1 MANYTIRDL
10 ESITGIKA
18 HTIRI
23 WEKRYGIVRPS
34 RTDTNIRY
42 YSDNELKR
50 LLNVSILNA
59 HGVKISKISRMDEQ
73 RISQTLTELVRHDGS
88 HSTQIDSLMVAM
100 VDLDRARFEKIIAD
114 CSMRFGFEETCTSIL
129 FPFMSKVGL
138 MWQTD
143 RVNPAQEHFISNL
156 IKQKLFV
163 AIDSLY
169 SSSPKGPRCLVFLKE
184 GEMHE
189 LGILFARYLLKKQGF
204 EAIYL
209 GQSVP
214 YADLLETIA
223 AFRPQMLMTSFVA
236 AIQPEDLKEYIDRLC
251 SDFTGPVLLFGAQMG
266 RLTAALPANATYLT
280 DAAALKTYA
289 EGAVKD
295 MV

>member
-59 HGVKISKISRMDEQ
+59 HGVKISKISRMDDK
-73 RISQTLTELVRHDGS
+73 RINETLTEIVRHDGS
-88 HSTQIDSLMVAM
+88 HATQIDSLMVAM
-100 VDLDRARFEKIIAD
+100 VELDRARVEKIIAD
-114 CSMRFGFEETCTSIL
+114 CSMRFGFEETCTSVL
-129 FPFMSKVGL
+129 FPFLNKVGM
-138 MWQTD
+138 MWLTD

-156 IKQKLFV
+156 IKQKLYV

-169 SSSPKGPRCLVFLKE
+169 TSNPKGPRCLVFLKE

-189 LGILFARYLLKKQGF
+189 LGVLFARYLLKKQGF
-204 EAIYL
+204 EVIYL
-209 GQSVP
+209 GQSLP
-214 YADLLETIA
+214 YSDLLEIIV
-223 AFRPQMLMTSFVA
+223 AFHPQILMSSFTA
-236 AIQPEDLKEYIDRLC
+236 AIQTEELKEYIDRLC
-251 SDFTGPVLLFGAQMG
+251 ADFAGPVLLFGAQMA
-266 RLTAALPANATYLT
+266 RITTALPPNATFLT
-280 DAAALKTYA
+280 DAAALKAYA
-289 EGAVKD
+289 EGAAKELA
-295 MV
+295 